1 MSIALFTK
9 RVWDNNLRANVH
21 RSSRLIG
28 YDVVDLRRILDLSKS
43 RDCCPFGKGA
53 HERYLLSASPL
64 VGVNNP

>member
-9 RVWDNNLRANVH
+9 RVWDNNLSANVH
-21 RSSRLIG
+21 RRSRLIG
-28 YDVVDLRRILDLSKS
+28 YDVVDLRWILDLSKS

-53 HERYLLSASPL
+53 HGGYLLSTSPL